1 MRRKTSELTKQ
12 ILEVLENT
20 PASRDSDQYL
30 TLCIWNRYYPRYI
43 KNEETVIDVVDGKE
57 VTAIVKYVAL
67 KDIMNLP
74 REDNIKRIRAKIQNE
89 QNKFL
94 PTSWAVA
101 KQRKINETVWR
112 DWARSNI

>member
-30 TLCIWNRYYPRYI
+30 TLCIWNRYYPKYI
-43 KNEETVIDVVDGKE
+43 KDEPTGEMGEDGVEK
-57 VTAIVKYVAL
+57 VVKYVAL
-67 KDIMNLP
+67 KDIMQLP
-74 REDNIKRIRAKIQNE
+74 REDNVKRIRAKIQNE

-94 PTSWAVA
+94 PTSWVVA

-112 DWARSNI
+112 DWSRTCGI